1 MKKLKKGIAGFTPH
15 GIGVGFTL
23 IEFIV
28 VSAVVGT
35 IGLVIVG
42 ILTSALRGT
51 KKTNVVNLIR
61 QNGNQALVQ
70 MTRTIEYA
78 KGFGGVSID
87 QKSFSVDCMQ
97 VQVAA
102 LTPTPV
108 PIRYKYL
115 KITAF
120 DGGEIVY
127 QCGSEFIAS
136 NSATIIDSNS
146 VRLVADACWFTCT
159 KERITSNPII
169 GIKFQL
175 VQKTGTYVE
184 STASIP
190 FETSVTFKN
199 LIK

>member
-1 MKKLKKGIAGFTPH
+1 MKKKGIA
-15 GIGVGFTL
+15 GFTL

-51 KKTNVVNLIR
+51 KKTNVVNLLR
-61 QNGNQALVQ
+61 QSGNQALVQ

-78 KGFGGVSID
+78 ERFDGVSVND
-87 QKSFSVDCMQ
+87 KNYTVNC
-97 VQVAA
+97 VQ
-102 LTPTPV
+102 TPV
-108 PIRYKYL
+108 PTSTPTKYKYL

-120 DGGEIVY
+120 DGEEIIY
-127 QCGSEFIAS
+127 ECKPEFIAS
-136 NSATIIDSNS
+136 NSVSIIDSNS
-146 VRLVADACWFTCT
+146 VKLVPNACWFTCT

-175 VQKTGTYVE
+175 VQKTSGYVE

>member
-1 MKKLKKGIAGFTPH
+1 MKEKGTA
-15 GIGVGFTL
+15 GFTL

-42 ILTSALRGT
+42 ILTSTLRGT

-78 KGFGGVSID
+78 KGFEGVSID
-87 QKSFSVDCMQ
+87 QKSFSVDCIQ
-97 VQVAA
+97 TQVAA
-102 LTPTPV
+102 LTPTPT
-108 PIRYKYL
+108 PIRYKHL

-120 DGGEIVY
+120 DGEEIIY
-127 QCGSEFIAS
+127 ECKPEFIAS
-136 NSATIIDSNS
+136 NRASIIDSNS
-146 VRLVADACWFTCT
+146 VRLVEDACWFTCT

-175 VQKTGTYVE
+175 MQKTSGYVE

-190 FETSVTFKN
+190 FETSVTFRN